1 MCWINVLYCVKFIM
15 AGKAF
20 LFDNNYV
27 NCPLCCF
34 QLQAI
39 FGIFITL
46 CSNWLLRGL
55 HIYWNTAARFRFL
68 LQNWK
73 FAACFLDI
81 SLRRPSLLRNNFTSR
96 RPFLAWISLFGSQL
110 IHNNSQSS
118 VTKAL
123 GELLIFILSTHL
135 VVILKSVFILEQAT
149 GDSTGIRRFWKE
161 NQFKFW
167 QKILWLRWLKSIPG
181 N

>member
-1 MCWINVLYCVKFIM
+1 MCYIASNLSWLEKLS
-15 AGKAF
+15 F
-20 LFDNNYV
+20 LT
-27 NCPLCCF
+27 
-34 QLQAI
+34 I
-39 FGIFITL
+39 ITL
-46 CSNWLLRGL
+46 IAPFVVFNYKPFLIFSSPFVQIGYYADC
-55 HIYWNTAARFRFL
+55 IYWNTAARFRFL
-68 LQNWK
+68 LQNWN
-73 FAACFLDI
+73 FLDI
-81 SLRRPSLLRNNFTSR
+81 SLRRPTLLRNNFTSR

-123 GELLIFILSTHL
+123 GELLMFILSTHL

-149 GDSTGIRRFWKE
+149 GDSTGIRRFWKV